1 MIFRN
6 IDKYAVLIYNKVH
19 KDIISKENAKMDIMD
34 SEWKVRINTWIATL
48 KRELYMPIGE
58 ITWEAFRTKDYLTPE
73 QASAAA
79 FEPVRP
85 GYTWGES
92 WEYCWFRAKITL
104 PEGVDG
110 KRIVMNL
117 APGGESTLFV
127 NGKAFGT
134 YRADWISDEH
144 HYMVDNYLTRD
155 AKAGDSFNILMETY
169 AGHYI
174 PEIFQWS
181 FYTGPI
187 LPDDKQ
193 YIDTNPE
200 GPRRTLGKCTFGV
213 WNEDAYQLYMDV
225 DTLNKLLQTLDDT
238 TLRASKICDALEQFT
253 LIVDFEQ
260 DREKR
265 NASYRAAR
273 EALRPAME
281 AVNGTS
287 TPVFYAIGNAHLDLA
302 WCWPLAE
309 TYRKTARTFAAQLR
323 LLEEYPDYKFLVS
336 QPACYEMVREHYPE
350 LFERIKAAAKEGRW
364 IADGAMWVEPDTN
377 MAGGEALIRQL
388 VYGKRYYKD
397 VFGVDSEL
405 LWLPDTFGYT
415 AALPQIL
422 NKCGVKYL
430 VTQKIFWSYNKGE
443 PFPYHYFNWQGMDG
457 SEIVSFLPTKYEYP
471 THPIEINEVWKNR
484 SQARDL
490 DAFLFPFGY
499 GDGGGGPTRDHIEYA
514 IRQKDLEGGV
524 KIKIADPMEF
534 FEDMQEQKGTPKNTY
549 VGELYFTAHRG
560 TYTTQSAVKK
570 GNRKSELALR
580 ELEMWAVPAALNGI
594 RYPAEKIEGLWKDVL
609 LNQFHDILPGSS
621 IARVYVEAEKLHN
634 KVLTEAGQ
642 LLETTQKAL
651 LKGGENAVTVF
662 NSLGFERKALVTLP
676 NVFEKG
682 AVTADGTY
690 IPAARSGD
698 KVKAVVTIPSCG
710 AVSLTPASEAKS
722 AEAGAAVVET
732 ADGFVMENALVKA
745 SVNRRGEVTS
755 FVLKESGREF
765 AGGAMNCFRLFKD
778 IPRRWDNWDIDSNYV
793 YQEIDGAYDISVEPV
808 GSGMEAVIKVS
819 GKLLDSAYTQYIRL
833 AKDAKRIEF
842 ETEVDWKELHK
853 LLKVGFP
860 VDVYA
865 ENAVNEMQFG
875 YVERPTHRS
884 RLYDKERFEVCNH
897 RYTALRDNSHGAAV
911 LNDCKYGISVNGS
924 SMELT
929 LLRSGT
935 CPDFRTDNRVHHFTY
950 AFTAW
955 EGDFASSDVV
965 KQGYEVNVA
974 PVVVP
979 GGALDASYLSVDHD
993 NIMIDTVKLAEDGS
1007 GDIIVRLYESKKA
1020 AGSTKLRTNFF
1031 RNFTAYS
1038 CDMLENKDEELSLEN
1053 GVIELVFKAFE
1064 IKTVRL
1070 SAKA

>member
-1 MIFRN
+1 
-6 IDKYAVLIYNKVH
+6 
-19 KDIISKENAKMDIMD
+19 MDIMH
-34 SEWKVRINTWIATL
+34 SEWRVRINTWISVL
-48 KRELYMPIGE
+48 KRELYIPLGE
-58 ITWEAFRTKDYLTPE
+58 INWEAFRTKDYLTPE
-73 QASAAA
+73 QASAAE

-85 GYTWGES
+85 GYSWGEA
-92 WEYCWFRAKITL
+92 WEYCWFRANITL

-127 NGKAFGT
+127 NGQAFGT
-134 YRADWISDEH
+134 YRADWISDAH

-155 AKAGDSFNILMETY
+155 AKAGESFDILMETY

-174 PEIFQWS
+174 PEIS
-181 FYTGPI
+181 EMAFYTGPVM
-187 LPDDKQ
+187 PDGKQ
-193 YIDTNPE
+193 FVDTNPE
-200 GPRRTLGKCTFGV
+200 GPRRTLGKCTYGI
-213 WNEDAYQLYMDV
+213 WNEEAYQLYMDV
-225 DTLNKLLQTLDDT
+225 ETLNKLLQTLDT
-238 TLRASKICDALEQFT
+238 TSLRASKICDALEKFT

-260 DREKR
+260 PREKR
-265 NASYRAAR
+265 NECYREAR

-281 AVNGTS
+281 AVNGS
-287 TPVFYAIGNAHLDLA
+287 SAPVFYAIGNAHLDLA

-350 LFERIKAAAKEGRW
+350 LFERIKAAAKDGRW

-377 MAGGEALIRQL
+377 MAGGEALVRQL
-388 VYGKRYYKD
+388 IYGKRYYKE

-457 SEIVSFLPTKYEYP
+457 SEITSFLPTKYEYP
-471 THPIEINEVWKNR
+471 TDPIEINEVWKNR

-499 GDGGGGPTRDHIEYA
+499 GDGGGGPTRDHLEYA
-514 IRQKDLEGGV
+514 RRQKDLEGGV
-524 KIKIADPMEF
+524 KVKIADPVEF

-560 TYTTQSAVKK
+560 TYTTQAAVKK

-580 ELEMWAVPAALNGI
+580 DVEMWAVPAALNGTE
-594 RYPAEKIEGLWKDVL
+594 YPAAKIEGLWKDVL

-634 KVLTEAGQ
+634 KVLAESGE
-642 LLETTQKAL
+642 LLENAQKSL
-651 LKGGENAVTVF
+651 LTGDEKAVTVF
-662 NSLGFERKALVTLP
+662 NSLGFERKALVALP
-676 NVFEKG
+676 ETFANG

-690 IPAARSGD
+690 VPVARSNGEL
-698 KVKAVVTIPSCG
+698 KAVVTLPSCG
-710 AVSLTPASEAKS
+710 AISLTPAAEAKC
-722 AEAGAAVVET
+722 AADGAVVS
-732 ADGFVMENALVKA
+732 AADDGFVMENELVKA
-745 SVNRRGEVTS
+745 RINNRGEVTS
-755 FVLKESGREF
+755 FILKESGREF
-765 AGGAMNCFRLFKD
+765 ASGAMNRFRVFKD

-793 YQEIDGAYDISVEPV
+793 DQEIEGAYDITV
-808 GSGMEAVIKVS
+808 EAVESGIEASVKVC
-819 GKLLDSAYTQYIRL
+819 GKILGSTYTQYIRL
-833 AKDAKRIEF
+833 AKDAKRLEF
-842 ETEVDWKELHK
+842 ETEVDWRELHK

-865 ENAVNEMQFG
+865 ENAVNEMQYGF
-875 YVERPTHRS
+875 VERPTHRS
-884 RLYDKERFEVCNH
+884 KLYDKERFEVCNH
-897 RYTALRDNSHGAAV
+897 RYTALKDNAHGAAV
-911 LNDCKYGISVNGS
+911 LNDCKYGISVNGN

-929 LLRSGT
+929 LLRAGT
-935 CPDFRTDNRVHHFTY
+935 CPDFRTDNRVHNFTY

-955 EGDFASSDVV
+955 EGDFASCDVV

-974 PVVVP
+974 PVVAA
-979 GGALDASYLSVDHD
+979 GGALDASYLSVDRD
-993 NIMIDTVKLAEDGS
+993 NIMIDAVKLAEDGS

-1020 AGSTKLRTNFF
+1020 ASSAKLNVNFAKD
-1031 RNFTAYS
+1031 FTAYS
-1038 CDMLENKDEELSLEN
+1038 CDMLENNEEELSMEN
-1053 GVIELVFKAFE
+1053 GAVALTFKAFE

>member
-1 MIFRN
+1 
-6 IDKYAVLIYNKVH
+6 
-19 KDIISKENAKMDIMD
+19 MDIMH
-34 SEWKVRINTWIATL
+34 SEWKARVNNWISVL
-48 KRELYMPIGE
+48 KRELYIPLGE

-73 QASAAA
+73 QAAKAD
-79 FEPVRP
+79 FTPVQP
-85 GYTWGES
+85 GYTWGEA
-92 WEYCWFRAKITL
+92 WEYCWFRANITL
-104 PEGVDG
+104 PDGVDG

-127 NGKAFGT
+127 NGQAFGT
-134 YRADWISDEH
+134 YRADWISDAH
-144 HYMVDNYLTRD
+144 HYMVDNYITRN
-155 AKAGDSFNILMETY
+155 AKAGESYDILMETY

-174 PEIFQWS
+174 PEIS
-181 FYTGPI
+181 TGAFYTGPV
-187 LPDDKQ
+187 LPDGKQ
-193 YIDTNPE
+193 YVDPNPA
-200 GPRRTLGKCTFGV
+200 GPRRTLGRCTYGI

-238 TLRASKICDALEQFT
+238 SLRASKICDALEQFT

-265 NASYRAAR
+265 NESYRAAR
-273 EALRPAME
+273 EAIRPAME

-377 MAGGEALIRQL
+377 MAGGEALVRQL
-388 VYGKRYYKD
+388 IYGKRYYKE
-397 VFGVDSEL
+397 VFDVDSEL
-405 LWLPDTFGYT
+405 LWLPDTFGYS

-471 THPIEINEVWKNR
+471 THPIEINGVWKNR

-490 DAFLFPFGY
+490 DAFLYPFGY

-524 KIKIADPMEF
+524 KIKIADPIEF
-534 FEDMQEQKGTPKNTY
+534 FEDMQEQKGKPKNTY

-560 TYTTQSAVKK
+560 TYTTQAAIKK

-580 ELEMWAVPAALNGI
+580 ELEMWAVPAALNGKE
-594 RYPAEKIEGLWKDVL
+594 YPAEKIEKLWKDVL

-621 IARVYVEAEKLHN
+621 IARVYIEAEKLHS
-634 KVLTEAGQ
+634 KVISEAGE
-642 LLETTQKAL
+642 LLESTQKSL
-651 LKGGENAVTVF
+651 IGGNENAVTVF

-676 NVFEKG
+676 DTFANG
-682 AVTADGTY
+682 AITADGTY
-690 IPAARSGD
+690 IPTERSGD
-698 KVKAVVTIPSCG
+698 EIKAVITLPSCG
-710 AVSLTPASEAKS
+710 AISLTPATEAKVG
-722 AEAGAAVVET
+722 EVGASVSET
-732 ADGFVMENALVKA
+732 ADGFVMENSLIKA
-745 SVNRRGEVTS
+745 VVNNRGEVTS

-765 AGGAMNCFRLFKD
+765 ASEAMNRFRVFKD
-778 IPRRWDNWDIDSNYV
+778 IPRRWDCWDIDSNYV
-793 YQEIDGAYDISVEPV
+793 YQETDGAYDITTEIVR
-808 GSGMEAVIKVS
+808 SGIEAVVKVS
-819 GKLLDSAYTQYIRL
+819 GKILDSTYTQYIRL
-833 AKDAKRIEF
+833 AKDSKRIEF
-842 ETEVDWKELHK
+842 DTEVDWKELHK

-865 ENAVNEMQFG
+865 ENAVNEIQFG

-884 RLYDKERFEVCNH
+884 RPYDKERFEVCNH
-897 RYTALRDNSHGAAV
+897 RYTALKDNAHGAAV
-911 LNDCKYGISVNGS
+911 LNDCKYGISVNGN

-929 LLRSGT
+929 LLRAGS
-935 CPDFRTDNRVHHFTY
+935 CPDFRTDNRIHNFTY

-965 KQGYEVNVA
+965 KQGYELNVK
-974 PVVVP
+974 PVVVS
-979 GGALDASYLSVDHD
+979 GGAFDTSYLSVDRD
-993 NIMIDTVKLAEDGS
+993 NIIIETVKSAEDGS

-1020 AGSTKLRTNFF
+1020 AVNAKLKANFTSD
-1031 RNFTAYS
+1031 FTAYS
-1038 CDMLENKDEELSLEN
+1038 CDMLENKEEQLETEN
-1053 GVIELVFKAFE
+1053 NTTKLDFKAFE
-1064 IKTVRL
+1064 IKTIRL
-1070 SAKA
+1070 SANK